1 MSVYQRRQDNLW
13 IAGWY
18 ESGKKKTRAFKDE
31 QTARAFDA
39 DRIARSQ
46 PVSGLLTLGEL
57 TASFF
62 RSRPDFNPHTKQNIV
77 SMLSGDGPAA
87 FMRDKFAEMLNRQ
100 DLERMRE
107 GYRSRGVTNNT
118 INKAQAYI
126 RAILSWSADQELI
139 SRNPWRDFRRLPVV
153 RKICT
158 TSLDDVYKI
167 WKSAPEWLQWAIATC
182 FALSLRPGRKELFS
196 LLWTAFDWRRGC
208 VVVRQGKSGALKTV
222 FPPLQYLETAGERH
236 VEDARDGITYVC
248 HRNGL
253 KVQDYRAS
261 WDAAVKRAGI
271 PHIPMYHIRHVAA
284 SEMLARGADL
294 AAVSAQLGHS
304 TVSTTGTF
312 YAHVTSGGQQRA
324 AAMLPSFH
332 APE

>member
-1 MSVYQRRQDNLW
+1 MSVFQRRNNKLW
-13 IAGWY
+13 VAAWY
-18 ESGKKKTRAFKDE
+18 EGGRQKTRSFKDE

-39 DRIARSQ
+39 ERIARSQ

-62 RSRPDFNPHTKQNIV
+62 RSHPDFNPHTKQNIV

-87 FMRDKFAEMLNRQ
+87 FMRDKFAELLNRQ

-126 RAILSWSADQELI
+126 RSILSWSADQEFI
-139 SRNPWRDFRRLPVV
+139 SRNPWRDFKRLSVN

-158 TSLDDVYKI
+158 TMLDDIHKI
-167 WKSAPEWLQWAIATC
+167 WKASPEWLQWAIATC
-182 FALSLRPGRKELFS
+182 FALSLRPGRVELFG
-196 LLWTAFDWRRGC
+196 LKWAAFNWRRCC
-208 VVVRQGKSGALKTV
+208 VVVQQAKAGALKTV
-222 FPPLQYLETAGERH
+222 YPPAQYLETAGKRYI
-236 VEDARDGITYVC
+236 EDHRSGITYVC

-253 KVQDYRAS
+253 KIQDYRTS
-261 WDAAVKRAGI
+261 WDSAVKRAGLI
-271 PHIPMYHIRHVAA
+271 HFPMYHIRHVAA

-312 YAHVTSGGQQRA
+312 YAHVTAGGQRRA
-324 AAMLPSFH
+324 AALLPEL
-332 APE
+332 AP

>member
-1 MSVYQRRQDNLW
+1 MSVYQRRQDKLW

-18 ESGKKKTRAFKDE
+18 EAGRKKTRAFKEE

-39 DRIARSQ
+39 ERIARNQ

-62 RSRPDFNPHTKQNIV
+62 RSHPDFNPHTKQNIV

-87 FMRDKFAEMLNRQ
+87 FMRDKFAEMMNRQ

-126 RAILSWSADQELI
+126 RSILSWSADQELV
-139 SRNPWRDFRRLPVV
+139 SRNPWRDFKRLPVT
-153 RKICT
+153 RKICIT
-158 TSLDDVYKI
+158 TLDDIHKI
-167 WKSAPEWLQWAIATC
+167 WKASPEWLQWAIATC
-182 FALSLRPGRKELFS
+182 FALSLRPGRVELFG
-196 LLWTAFDWRRGC
+196 LRWAAFDWRRRC
-208 VVVRQGKSGALKTV
+208 VVVKQGKSGALKTV
-222 FPPLQYLETAGERH
+222 FPPAQYLEAAGKRY
-236 VEDARDGITYVC
+236 VDDSRDGIKYVC

-253 KVQDYRAS
+253 KVQDYRTS
-261 WDAAVKRAGI
+261 WDAAVKRAGL
-271 PHIPMYHIRHVAA
+271 PHFPMYHIRHVAA

-312 YAHVTSGGQQRA
+312 YAHVTAGGQQRA
-324 AAMLPSFH
+324 AALLPSFR